1 MNQIIY
7 NLMIVN
13 SIATLVYIM
22 YLFYNKLNNKDDST
36 LDKDNDMYVH
46 YKKQQ
51 RMRTTVFI
59 IGILLGLIYL
69 IIFESDYPKII
80 NNMLKN
86 NSNNNSN
93 IKHMS
98 SSTSVSDVNDIYVK

>member
-1 MNQIIY
+1 
-7 NLMIVN
+7 MIVN

-22 YLFYNKLNNKDDST
+22 YLFYNKLNNTKDDST
-36 LDKDNDMYVH
+36 LDKDNDMYLY

-59 IGILLGLIYL
+59 IGILFGLIYL

-80 NNMLKN
+80 NNMLK
-86 NSNNNSN
+86 SNTH

-98 SSTSVSDVNDIYVK
+98 TTSTSVSDVNDIYVK